1 MTLIS
6 FVLPCYNEENNVG
19 PLFERMTRVLEPFP
33 YEFEFIFID
42 NASKDQT
49 VARLKELATKDK
61 RVKIIVNTRNFGQ
74 VRSPYHAFFQTK
86 GDAVITMCTDLQD
99 PPELLPDFIKNW
111 EKGFKVVV
119 GTKTTSQESSLIYG
133 LRTLYYK
140 TLSRLSDVEMIENFT
155 GFGLYD
161 REVVEV
167 IRQINDPYPYFRGLI
182 AELGYE
188 RSVIKYTQP
197 LRKFGI
203 SKNNFYTL
211 YDLAMLGIINHSK
224 VPLRLAAILGFIS
237 AGISVLVALFYF
249 VYKLVFWY
257 QFSVGLAPLVIGLFL
272 FSSVQLI
279 FLGLVGEY
287 VGAIYTQIQHRPLV
301 IEKERI
307 NFEN

>member
-19 PLFERMTRVLEPFP
+19 PLFERMTRALEPFP
-33 YEFEFIFID
+33 YDFEFIFID

-119 GTKTTSQESSLIYG
+119 GIKTTSQESSLIYG

-188 RSVIKYTQP
+188 RAVIEYTQP
-197 LRKFGI
+197 FRKFGI

-211 YDLAMLGIINHSK
+211 YDLAMLGITNHSK
-224 VPLRLAAILGFIS
+224 IPLRLAAILGFIS

>member
-19 PLFERMTRVLEPFP
+19 PLFERITRALEPFP
-33 YEFEFIFID
+33 YDFEFIFID

-119 GTKTTSQESSLIYG
+119 GIKTNSQESSLIYG

-188 RSVIKYTQP
+188 RAVIEYTQP

-211 YDLAMLGIINHSK
+211 YDLAMLGITNHSK

-237 AGISVLVALFYF
+237 AGISILVALFYF

-272 FSSVQLI
+272 FSSVQLL